1 MDWAG
6 ILQPKKNRN
15 IVWIAS
21 YPKSGNTW
29 VRSILY
35 CATHGK
41 VELNRMG
48 DLIPSFTACVERV
61 ANDRGLTEIGD
72 AAELWGDTQ
81 QWISSLGGFRVIKTH
96 NICGRIAGL
105 SHPDPDMTL
114 AAICVVRDPRDVAV
128 SYASHYGRSLD
139 QAVELLQKEDNFT
152 FQQDNPF
159 RKSLIGSWR
168 TSFTSWLDA
177 PFPVLAVRYEDLV
190 AAPEQEIAR
199 ILEFLKLKPAV
210 PPSEI
215 ARLTSFA
222 NLSGLEKSEGFGEA
236 SEKAERFFR
245 KGSTGQ
251 WRDHAAQVGGLTKAF
266 RPLMTQLGYLENED
280 S

>member
-1 MDWAG
+1 M
-6 ILQPKKNRN
+6 QPNKNRN

-48 DLIPSFTACVERV
+48 DMIPSFTACVERV
-61 ANDRGLTEIGD
+61 ANDRGLSDIDD

-96 NICGRIAGL
+96 NICGRIGGIP
-105 SHPDPDMTL
+105 HPDPKLTH

-128 SYASHYGRSLD
+128 SYASHYGRTLG
-139 QAVELLQKEDNFT
+139 QAVELLQMEDNFT
-152 FQQDNPF
+152 FQPDNPF
-159 RKSLIGSWR
+159 RKSFIGSWQ
-168 TSFTSWLDA
+168 TNFTSWLDA
-177 PFPVLAVRYEDLV
+177 SFPVLAVRYEDLL
-190 AAPEQEIAR
+190 AAPAHEITR
-199 ILEFLKLKPAV
+199 ILEFLNLKPAV
-210 PPSEI
+210 PPAEI
-215 ARLTSFA
+215 ARLTSFG
-222 NLSGLEKSEGFGEA
+222 NLSGLERSEGFGEV
-236 SEKAERFFR
+236 SEKAGRFFR
-245 KGSTGQ
+245 KGSAGQ
-251 WRDHAAQVGGLTKAF
+251 WRDHAAQIDGLTKAF
-266 RPLMTQLGYLENED
+266 RPLMTRLGYLENED

>member
-81 QWISSLGGFRVIKTH
+81 H
-96 NICGRIAGL
+96 
-105 SHPDPDMTL
+105 
-114 AAICVVRDPRDVAV
+114 
-128 SYASHYGRSLD
+128 
-139 QAVELLQKEDNFT
+139 
-152 FQQDNPF
+152 
-159 RKSLIGSWR
+159 
-168 TSFTSWLDA
+168 
-177 PFPVLAVRYEDLV
+177 
-190 AAPEQEIAR
+190 
-199 ILEFLKLKPAV
+199 
-210 PPSEI
+210 
-215 ARLTSFA
+215 
-222 NLSGLEKSEGFGEA
+222 
-236 SEKAERFFR
+236 
-245 KGSTGQ
+245 
-251 WRDHAAQVGGLTKAF
+251 
-266 RPLMTQLGYLENED
+266 
-280 S
+280 